1 MTFRLGLASAFWAA
15 ILVIVLQ
22 LAPTPALA
30 HAGHTHHMGDVTAF
44 LHKAA
49 TPASDH
55 HAASQAKRPVAQ
67 AVMLSSA
74 PASSPDPDIDATCT
88 GGCCGT
94 GAGCCGAVMLGAA
107 IELPDFGP
115 VIRVALLAP
124 GRRSGI
130 VPDGLASPPR
140 ILAA

>member
-1 MTFRLGLASAFWAA
+1 MTVRLGLASAFWAA

-44 LHKAA
+44 MHKAA

-55 HAASQAKRPVAQ
+55 HAASQAKPSVSQ
-67 AVMLSSA
+67 VVVLSSA
-74 PASSPDPDIDATCT
+74 PETSPDPDVEATCA

-107 IELPDFGP
+107 VELPGFGS

-124 GRRSGI
+124 HRRSGI
-130 VPDGLASPPR
+130 VSDGLARPPR
-140 ILAA
+140 ILAS